1 MSFRV
6 SKRLRYNAGEP
17 KTMSDT
23 EKETKEG
30 ETAAPD
36 ERAIDLVLRPQTW
49 DEYVGQE
56 KVKKNLRVIVQA
68 AQKRGE
74 SCDHLLF
81 FGQAGLGKTT
91 LANLVARELGAN
103 LKITSGPSIEKMGDL
118 AAVLTNMAKGDV
130 LFIDEIHR
138 LNKLFEEVLYPAME
152 TRKLHL
158 IVGKGPG
165 ARTLTLDLPPFT
177 LIAATTR
184 PNLLSAPLRSRFGA
198 TFKLD
203 YYENDDIEAIVKRSA
218 KMLGLEITAPALTLL
233 AGASRFTPRVA
244 NRLLRRARDYAQ
256 VHGTGI
262 IDEDAAC
269 KTLEMLEI
277 DELGLEP
284 HDRRIIEVIID
295 KFNGGPVGL
304 STFAAALN
312 EDKGV
317 IEDVYEPYL
326 MSIGLLTRTPS
337 GRRVTEAAY
346 THLNKHNQQKKLLE

>member
-1 MSFRV
+1 
-6 SKRLRYNAGEP
+6 
-17 KTMSDT
+17 MSDT
-23 EKETKEG
+23 EVKKDIESSG
-30 ETAAPD
+30 D
-36 ERAIDLVLRPQTW
+36 DRAVDIVLRPQTW
-49 DEYVGQE
+49 EEYVGQE

-68 AQKRGE
+68 ALKRGE

-103 LKITSGPSIEKMGDL
+103 LKVTSGPSIEKMGDL

-203 YYENDDIEAIVKRSA
+203 YYEQPDIEAIVRRSA
-218 KMLGLEITAPALTLL
+218 KMFNLEIADAALKII
-233 AGASRFTPRVA
+233 AAASRFTPRVA

-256 VHGTGI
+256 VHGTGN
-262 IDEDAAC
+262 IDEDAAR

-284 HDRRIIEVIID
+284 HDRRILEVIID

-304 STFAAALN
+304 STFAAAIN

-337 GRRVTEAAY
+337 GRKATEAAY
-346 THLNKHNQQKKLLE
+346 VHLNKHNQQKKLL